1 MRPVER
7 LAKEELK
14 KELMVRCEKRFL
26 VDEDR
31 ARAVMQAVSRN
42 LEPARTDCLFPWR
55 ITTYCDTPD
64 WRLYR
69 SAVAGAG
76 TRLRFREYHIGRPE
90 EAFGSAT
97 TWLEVKEALPSGR
110 KARVGILSSAIPA
123 LLRGD
128 AQLPAALNGLG
139 EQVQLLVAAHARPV
153 LVTRYCRLAYAAP
166 GDRIRITADY
176 DLSYLA
182 IPWAASDD
190 GAVPCRLGPVLGTES
205 GTVIEI
211 KYSDELPDWAVAILG
226 SLSEPTTGEQP
237 SKFVVGVRH
246 LRRHLHPYAGQ

>member
-1 MRPVER
+1 MRSTGR
-7 LAKEELK
+7 LAKEEL
-14 KELMVRCEKRFL
+14 LVRSQKRFL
-26 VDEDR
+26 VDEDQ
-31 ARAVMQAVSRN
+31 ARAVMQAVGRN
-42 LEPARTDCLFPWR
+42 LEPARDDGLFPWR

-69 SAVAGAG
+69 SAEAGAG
-76 TRLRFREYHIGRPE
+76 TRLRFREYHMIRPD

-97 TWLEVKEALPSGR
+97 TWLESKENLPLEC
-110 KARVGILSSAIPA
+110 KARVRVSSSAIPA

-128 AQLPAALNGLG
+128 AKLPAALNWLG
-139 EQVQLLVAAHARPV
+139 EQFQLLVAAHARPV
-153 LVTRYCRLAYAAP
+153 LVTRYCRVAYAAP

-182 IPWAASDD
+182 IPWAANDD
-190 GAVPCRLGPVLGTES
+190 GAVPCRIGPVLGTES

-211 KYSDELPDWAVAILG
+211 EYSHELPDWAVAILA
-226 SLSEPTTGEQP
+226 SLSEPTSGERP